1 LESLQNNRLAR
12 FLQSIGALD
21 QATEQDHS
29 EVIVGV
35 VRAIY
40 PGSFDPM
47 TKGHL
52 DIITR
57 SSKLF
62 DEVIMAVVGNP
73 GKTPLLP
80 VEIRTDL
87 ISKSIA
93 NLKSVK
99 VDSFQG
105 LTVNYAREN
114 DVHIL
119 IRGLRAIS
127 DFEAELGMAQTNKEL
142 FPELETIFLMSKA
155 EYSFISS
162 STVKEILRLG
172 GDISQFVPPTVND
185 YLKANFSR
193 GTR

>member
-1 LESLQNNRLAR
+1 M
-12 FLQSIGALD
+12 
-21 QATEQDHS
+21 
-29 EVIVGV
+29 

-47 TKGHL
+47 TYGHM
-52 DIITR
+52 DIIRR

-73 GKTPLLP
+73 GKSSLLP
-80 VEIRTDL
+80 VDVRKRLITDAL
-87 ISKSIA
+87 K
-93 NLKSVK
+93 NLKGVA
-99 VDSFQG
+99 VDDFQG
-105 LTVNYAREN
+105 LTVDYARQN
-114 DVHIL
+114 NVTIL

-162 STVKEILRLG
+162 STVKEIARLG
-172 GDISQFVPPTVND
+172 GDISQFVPSPVAS
-185 YLKANFSR
+185 YLKKYFV
-193 GTR
+193 

>member
-1 LESLQNNRLAR
+1 
-12 FLQSIGALD
+12 
-21 QATEQDHS
+21 
-29 EVIVGV
+29 VGV

-57 SSKLF
+57 SSKMF

-73 GKTPLLP
+73 GKSPLLP
-80 VEIRTDL
+80 VEVRTDL
-87 ISKSIA
+87 ISKPVA
-93 NLKSVK
+93 NLKGVK

-172 GDISQFVPPTVND
+172 GDISQFVPPNVNE

>member
-1 LESLQNNRLAR
+1 L
-12 FLQSIGALD
+12 
-21 QATEQDHS
+21 
-29 EVIVGV
+29 

-52 DIITR
+52 DIIQR

-73 GKTPLLP
+73 GKSPLLP
-80 VEIRTDL
+80 MEKRMELMSAALKDL
-87 ISKSIA
+87 
-93 NLKSVK
+93 NGVT

-105 LTVNYAREN
+105 LTVDYARQN
-114 DVHIL
+114 NVTIL

-127 DFEAELGMAQTNKEL
+127 DFEAELGMAQANKEL

-162 STVKEILRLG
+162 STVKEIARLG
-172 GDISQFVPPTVND
+172 GDVSRFVPPAVNE
-185 YLKANFSR
+185 YLKQHFSR
-193 GTR
+193 GTK